1 MSTAIDM
8 TMITHCHGSFRRDR
22 GRPRGAVALAL
33 RDHLEAVEAHRAI
46 DRARPVTTH
55 RITDSFE
62 IVPFTADELHQREV
76 EHLRAKSESF
86 NRMIATS
93 AALSRAVRRRPG
105 PQHDSRGRVA
115 VRRCGR
121 WVAIVVDGDVL
132 ERVTISGPLQISRW
146 TWGAEL
152 SPMC

>member
-1 MSTAIDM
+1 MSTKIDM

-33 RDHLEAVEAHRAI
+33 RDHLEAVEAHRSV

-55 RITDSFE
+55 RMTGAFE
-62 IVPFTADELHQREV
+62 IVPFTAEEMRQREMDY
-76 EHLRAKSESF
+76 LRASRDSF
-86 NRMIATS
+86 ARLIETS
-93 AALSRAVRRRPG
+93 AALSRACRRRLG
-105 PQHDSRGRVA
+105 PQHDSRGRVG
-115 VRRCGR
+115 VRRYGR
-121 WVAIVVDGDVL
+121 WVAILVDGIVL

-152 SPMC
+152 APMC